1 VAAMAQTDQVTVIER
16 LLAIEEIKQ
25 LKARYFRCMDQ
36 KKWDEFQAV
45 FTPDV
50 VFDLREA
57 IFARNPVTGE
67 IMKSGDVLVRQEQ
80 MQDADWLHHGASAV
94 RNWEETILTGVVTVH
109 QGHMPE
115 ITITSPTTA
124 HGYWHM
130 EHLLRFPRINPY
142 AQYWWIPDNA
152 PFHQLHG
159 FGLYDETY
167 QRLAE
172 GWRIKTLKLTHFR
185 VDIT

>member
-1 VAAMAQTDQVTVIER
+1 MTAMAEDVTPIER

-36 KKWDEFQAV
+36 KKWDEFEAV
-45 FTPDV
+45 FAPDV

-57 IFARNPVTGE
+57 IFARNPATGE
-67 IMKSGDVLVRQEQ
+67 IVKSGDVLVRQEQ
-80 MQDADWLHHGASAV
+80 MKDEDWLHRGASAV
-94 RNWEETILTGVVTVH
+94 RRWEETILTGVVTVH

-115 ITITSPTTA
+115 ITITSPTAA

-130 EHLLRFPRINPY
+130 EHLLRFPKINPY
-142 AQYWWIPDNA
+142 AHLWWIPDNA

-167 QRLAE
+167 ERLE
-172 GWRIKTLKLTHFR
+172 PGWRIKTLKLTHFR

>member
-1 VAAMAQTDQVTVIER
+1 MTPIDR

-36 KKWDEFQAV
+36 KKWDEFEAV

-57 IFARNPVTGE
+57 IFARNPATGE
-67 IMKSGDVLVRQEQ
+67 IMKSGDSSSVKIRSRTRTGYTMGRRPCETGRRG
-80 MQDADWLHHGASAV
+80 ADRRRHRTSGPHAGNHDHVSDDGARLLAHGAPCFVS
-94 RNWEETILTGVVTVH
+94 RESTRTPSSG
-109 QGHMPE
+109 G
-115 ITITSPTTA
+115 SRTT
-124 HGYWHM
+124 
-130 EHLLRFPRINPY
+130 
-142 AQYWWIPDNA
+142 A

-167 QRLAE
+167 KRLE
-172 GWRIKTLKLTHFR
+172 QGWRIKTLKLTHFR